1 MNDQERQELERLK
14 RQQSRLQQELADLS
28 RKLEAFESRL
38 ERASSEPAATP
49 PSLPAVPSLVMQPQ
63 APEVLSA
70 ASVQAREALAPGLV
84 PPVIASVP
92 SVPSP
97 VPAPAIGS
105 PAPLPATPTKGPSFE
120 MRLGT
125 YWLVR
130 IGIVM
135 LLTGLVFFGNYAYQN
150 YIGKLGAGGKV
161 CLLYLASAVLL
172 GAGGW
177 WQRKTAKESLRNYA
191 QVLFAGGLALVY
203 FTTYAAHHFS
213 NLRVIESSLADGLLL
228 LSIATVMVWIANAR
242 KSEVLALFAV
252 LLAYYTSVITT
263 VGLFTLYSNL
273 VLTAAAVFFLVRN
286 RWATLSFASL
296 LATYVAYGFWR
307 FFNGSQWHLPPVEG
321 LATGLCFL
329 AAYWLLFTAGVFL
342 SKHESF
348 ARENRA
354 SFLTIN
360 NGAFFGLF
368 LLTMLQ
374 VHHGG
379 FWKFALIYGAALL
392 ALAELA
398 RRVLPT
404 EPMAKDAYLIQ
415 GLLLAT
421 AGFITKFSGLEL
433 ALILATESVALLLA
447 GQQRKNRILLASA
460 YIAALLAV
468 GWGMDGLRQNET
480 PGLWLGIGLGAI
492 MMFNT
497 FLAHRATL
505 PANQVLLRP
514 QPGYFT
520 VLALAIWL
528 AATYNNTSREHFP
541 VVMAGEALLLTIS
554 IYFFRVREVALL
566 GQGYLLLAQA
576 AWLFQSAFGTNAS
589 LPAWNPLLLLAVTLA
604 LSHWWQ
610 KQKVLQMRSELSL
623 FLQGAYALAI
633 MGMLYFWLNPL
644 VKPPAWMALTSL
656 LAVGITVY
664 GVFTHAWMLAA
675 FGQLFVVVT
684 GAQFVWQLMENTT
697 TWRFP
702 LAPIAALV
710 VLSLG
715 TVNWFSRHPASAS
728 QLRQPVLQLAQIYR
742 WVALGMSVWWIVHY
756 IPARECI
763 WLLALLGAGIFG
775 LAGLF
780 RNAEL
785 LLVSG
790 TYTLVSLVFFWLPLL
805 ETQTVYL
812 PNLLVILLLLGQR
825 QVARRLHG
833 RYPLE
838 PAVHAAVITIGGLS
852 LWLFLSRWV
861 LEKASG
867 FYLTAS
873 WSVLALVLFT
883 TGIILRERVYRWL
896 GLGVLACALGRVVIF
911 DVWKLET
918 LYRIL
923 SFLALGVVLLVLGFI
938 YNKHQEKIKEW
949 L

>member
-1 MNDQERQELERLK
+1 
-14 RQQSRLQQELADLS
+14 
-28 RKLEAFESRL
+28 
-38 ERASSEPAATP
+38 
-49 PSLPAVPSLVMQPQ
+49 
-63 APEVLSA
+63 
-70 ASVQAREALAPGLV
+70 
-84 PPVIASVP
+84 
-92 SVPSP
+92 
-97 VPAPAIGS
+97 
-105 PAPLPATPTKGPSFE
+105 

-135 LLTGLVFFGNYAYQN
+135 LLTGLVFFGSYAYQN

-161 CLLYLASAVLL
+161 YLLYLASAVLL
-172 GAGGW
+172 GSGGW

-228 LSIATVMVWIANAR
+228 LGIAAGMVWIANAR

-252 LLAYYTSVITT
+252 LLAYYTSVITA

-286 RWATLSFASL
+286 RWAALSFASL
-296 LATYVAYGFWR
+296 LATYAAYGFWR
-307 FFNGSQWHLPPVEG
+307 FFNGSQWHWAPEEG
-321 LATGLCFL
+321 LTTGLCFL

-342 SKHESF
+342 SKHETF

-360 NGAFFGLF
+360 NGTFFGLF
-368 LLTMLQ
+368 LLTMFQ

-379 FWKFALIYGAALL
+379 FWKFALIYGATLL

-404 EPMAKDAYLIQ
+404 EPMAKNAYLIQ

-421 AGFITKFSGLEL
+421 AGFITKYSGLEL

-468 GWGMDGLRQNET
+468 GWGMDGLRLNET

-505 PANQVLLRP
+505 PANQVLVRP
-514 QPGYFT
+514 QPGFFT

-528 AATYNNTSREHFP
+528 AATYNNTNREHFP

-576 AWLFQSAFGTNAS
+576 AWLFQSAFGTNAN
-589 LPAWNPLLLLAVTLA
+589 LPAWNPLLLLAVTLT

-610 KQKVLQMRSELSL
+610 KQRVLQVRSELSL
-623 FLQGAYALAI
+623 FWQGAYALAI

-644 VKPPAWMALTSL
+644 VKSPGWLALTSL
-656 LAVGITVY
+656 LAVAITAY
-664 GVFTHAWMLAA
+664 GVLTHAWMLAA
-675 FGQLFVVVT
+675 FGQLFAVVS
-684 GAQFVWQLMENTT
+684 GAQFVWQLLENTT

-702 LAPIAALV
+702 LASIAALV
-710 VLSLG
+710 ALSLG
-715 TVNWFSRHPASAS
+715 TAYWFTRHPLTGP
-728 QLRQPVLQLAQIYR
+728 QVRQPLLHLAQIYR
-742 WVALGMSVWWIVHY
+742 WVAVGMSVWWICRY

-763 WLLALLGAGIFG
+763 WLLALLGAGFFV
-775 LAGLF
+775 LAGLW
-780 RNAEL
+780 RNAEA

-790 TYTLVSLVFFWLPLL
+790 SYTLVGLVLFWLPLL
-805 ETQTVYL
+805 ETQTVYV

-825 QVARRLHG
+825 QMARRLPG

-838 PAVHAAVITIGGLS
+838 PVVHAAVITIGGLS

-873 WSVLALVLFT
+873 WSALALVLFT
-883 TGIILRERVYRWL
+883 TGILLRERVYRWL

-918 LYRIL
+918 LNRIL

-938 YNKHQEKIKEW
+938 YNRHQEKIKEW